1 VAVFVSLSFYW
12 YPRYILFATIPFL
25 VLAARFLTVLARWA
39 AGQLVPGRVES
50 ETLERTR
57 PGTSSTAYKGEAVWI
72 AGLLTAVLVP
82 AIRFDLALLADP
94 VKAPLPR
101 LERFQYVDGFSS
113 GYGCPEA
120 VAWLRGELA
129 ADPGRV
135 TVAAETPGRRTLFLC
150 LRTYF
155 MDEPRA
161 ELRWLDPNEPV
172 GRRMLLE
179 RAAVHPTFVITG
191 SKEEAGNRFDPLGG
205 VLLAQWRKPNGM
217 LAGELYRVD
226 GRPEAAT
233 GPEGPR

>member
-1 VAVFVSLSFYW
+1 MSAE
-12 YPRYILFATIPFL
+12 
-25 VLAARFLTVLARWA
+25 
-39 AGQLVPGRVES
+39 GRV
-50 ETLERTR
+50 T
-57 PGTSSTAYKGEAVWI
+57 
-72 AGLLTAVLVP
+72 AGLP
-82 AIRFDLALLADP
+82 DP
-94 VKAPLPR
+94 VQAPLPR

-179 RAAVHPTFVITG
+179 RAAVQPTFVITG
-191 SKEEAGNRFDPLGG
+191 SKEEAGSRFDPLGA
-205 VLLAQWRKPNGM
+205 VRLAQWRKPNGV
-217 LAGELYRVD
+217 LAGELYRID
-226 GRPEAAT
+226 GRPET
-233 GPEGPR
+233 GEKPEGRR